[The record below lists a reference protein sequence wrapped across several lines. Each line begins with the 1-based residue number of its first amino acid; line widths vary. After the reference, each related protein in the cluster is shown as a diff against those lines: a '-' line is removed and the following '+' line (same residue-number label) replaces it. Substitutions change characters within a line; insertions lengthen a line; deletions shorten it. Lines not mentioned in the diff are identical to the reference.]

1 MAQPFDCFCGK
12 PTCKKV
18 ISGAKDMPYELLQG
32 LWLNDHIHE
41 LLEEQASSQHYLLGS
56 VPENGGGVRST
67 QLPEAILNGQTEKFN
82 GTDAN
87 IDTHGLGLL
96 RRGVTSREMSGEMGG
111 DTTVKV

>member
-12 PTCKKV
+12 PTCKRV
-18 ISGAKDMPYELLQG
+18 ITGAKDMPFELLEG

-41 LLEEQASSQHYLLGS
+41 LLEEQASSQHYRLS
-56 VPENGGGVRST
+56 SKSENGGVRSA
-67 QLPEAILNGQTEKFN
+67 QLPEAALNGRAEKIN
-82 GTDAN
+82 GTNVDV
-87 IDTHGLGLL
+87 DTHGLGLL